1 MAQTYSFDIVSE
13 VSMQETDN
21 AVNQAIKEIGS
32 RYDLRGSNAEVDF
45 DPKQK
50 TIAIRA
56 EGEHFVEAVRE
67 IIQQKCLKRGI
78 SALSLDAGKPE
89 AFGGKTIRMTI
100 KIKDGLE
107 QEEAKKITA
116 LIRDSKLK
124 VQSQI
129 QGNQVRITGKSKD
142 DLQDVM
148 NMIRSTELH
157 FPVQFIN
164 MR

>member
-32 RYDLRGSNAEVDF
+32 RYDLRGSNAEVVF
-45 DPKQK
+45 DSKLK
-50 TIAIRA
+50 TISIRA

-100 KIKDGLE
+100 KIKDGME
-107 QEEAKKITA
+107 QDEAKKIKHHKEVFLPSFVHFSSFIFCSVA
-116 LIRDSKLK
+116 F
-124 VQSQI
+124 
-129 QGNQVRITGKSKD
+129 ITNKNK
-142 DLQDVM
+142 
-148 NMIRSTELH
+148 
-157 FPVQFIN
+157 FIFFIFCE
-164 MR
+164 